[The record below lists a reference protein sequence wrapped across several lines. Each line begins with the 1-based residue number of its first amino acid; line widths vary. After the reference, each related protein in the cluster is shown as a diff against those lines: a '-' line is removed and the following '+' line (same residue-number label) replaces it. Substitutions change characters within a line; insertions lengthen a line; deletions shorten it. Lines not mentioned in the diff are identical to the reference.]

1 MQFWLFQAL
10 PISKREWKLSR
21 WGEEQTRKISS
32 FSLLLSY
39 FFIPNEKYI
48 ISKIEKSRKMGR
60 WKFNFTM
67 RNKILVYV
75 IVYRMPFQTSQPVNS
90 ENDERRGA
98 VNWQCLDSG
107 AKSNPKIRPNIRRG
121 IFPVSCKP
129 LSTIFTSATQ
139 HFTPS
144 PLLTAPIFYILAL
157 FCISLA

>member
-1 MQFWLFQAL
+1 MEVVALGGGANSKNIKFFPPPTLFL
-10 PISKREWKLSR
+10 HPERKIYNLKDWKISKDENLISQRETKF
-21 WGEEQTRKISS
+21 S
-32 FSLLLSY
+32 FTLLY
-39 FFIPNEKYI
+39 TGP
-48 ISKIEKSRKMGR
+48 
-60 WKFNFTM
+60 
-67 RNKILVYV
+67 
-75 IVYRMPFQTSQPVNS
+75 PFQTSQPVNS